1 MIISLANVL
10 LYVCLAIVMG
20 YFLLIRIPQK
30 ARPVI
35 IISEKQVQWIIL
47 FIPIL
52 LAVPVIRVV
61 MTLYNQF
68 SLPTL
73 NAVQIVL
80 LEYSTGQAFLVSVGI
95 SIILSVYFSK
105 LKGNSI
111 ALLFVTTFILLSSW
125 SSHGASV
132 AGLFGFIGNSL
143 HLLAVSVW
151 IGTLAVVAWFTD
163 DWNDT
168 RLFFRWFSNVA
179 IIAVVVIIGSGF
191 MLMSAIVPEYVQA
204 WLLSYGQLLLLK
216 HLLFLPLLIFGVHHF
231 LLGLRKVE
239 FENKERLIGSF
250 RIETLIALLVFAIS
264 AVMTEQTP
272 PHEVAQTL
280 QTEKVSALM
289 RLFIGEPTN
298 FGVIHLS
305 GSLLTS
311 VMFGVVMILFAAAAG
326 SLLRLGN
333 MKSSVSFFAIGVL
346 LFYVSLMTSVEV
358 GGYNQEETEYK
369 TVKEAISETY
379 HEDASLE
386 LLAMEQDQDEI
397 YVVYSVD
404 QQDLVTEKLIETEG
418 GYKRLPAAMLTI
430 GGTPI
435 VDEQQKIRT
444 FRVENGNW
452 HNEDYQYTFVTFG
465 IIQEPLDVA
474 RVQIHYEGGSYIAQV
489 DKNTFIN
496 VVSTNENWAD
506 QHPIDFL
513 ADDGRVIETYA
524 RNVMEEGVYCH

>member
-1 MIISLANVL
+1 
-10 LYVCLAIVMG
+10 
-20 YFLLIRIPQK
+20 
-30 ARPVI
+30 
-35 IISEKQVQWIIL
+35 
-47 FIPIL
+47 
-52 LAVPVIRVV
+52 
-61 MTLYNQF
+61 
-68 SLPTL
+68 
-73 NAVQIVL
+73 
-80 LEYSTGQAFLVSVGI
+80 
-95 SIILSVYFSK
+95 
-105 LKGNSI
+105 
-111 ALLFVTTFILLSSW
+111 
-125 SSHGASV
+125 
-132 AGLFGFIGNSL
+132 
-143 HLLAVSVW
+143 
-151 IGTLAVVAWFTD
+151 
-163 DWNDT
+163 
-168 RLFFRWFSNVA
+168 
-179 IIAVVVIIGSGF
+179 
-191 MLMSAIVPEYVQA
+191 
-204 WLLSYGQLLLLK
+204 
-216 HLLFLPLLIFGVHHF
+216 
-231 LLGLRKVE
+231 
-239 FENKERLIGSF
+239 
-250 RIETLIALLVFAIS
+250 
-264 AVMTEQTP
+264 
-272 PHEVAQTL
+272 
-280 QTEKVSALM
+280 
-289 RLFIGEPTN
+289 
-298 FGVIHLS
+298 
-305 GSLLTS
+305 
-311 VMFGVVMILFAAAAG
+311 MFGVVMILFAAAAG

-333 MKSSVSFFAIGVL
+333 MKRSVSFFAIGVL

-358 GGYNQEETEYK
+358 GGYDQEETVYK

-379 HEDASLE
+379 HEDASVE

-452 HNEDYQYTFVTFG
+452 HNENYQYTFVTFG